1 MKLDLAELRRLHE
14 AATPGPWDER
24 GDENDRESSSYVVS
38 EAYVDEEP
46 GICGD
51 CNKHWPLVRADA
63 ELIVA
68 ARNALPALLAR
79 AEVYEA
85 AVAWWKEHRP
95 IGYTDAKHRKNP
107 GINCVGEIERALAA
121 SIAKVEEVENG

>member
-85 AVAWWKEHRP
+85 AKAL
-95 IGYTDAKHRKNP
+95 IYCTD
-107 GINCVGEIERALAA
+107 GDSVGDALAA
-121 SIAKVEEVENG
+121 VDALRAAIAKVEGVENG